1 MEEQLKHYKK
11 LRNFFWLLSFL
22 ATVLPLFIYVVIG
35 FKNGSIKQ
43 AYTLGVC
50 LTTCIIFTAIN
61 LIFRHHIKCTIY
73 ILLIGLYISVG
84 NLIPLFITMGICTA
98 LEEFIFTPIYNKCN
112 KEIGKCENTIMTI
125 KEIDKRGR
133 VENKA

>member
-1 MEEQLKHYKK
+1 MEKQTKHYKK
-11 LRNFFWLLSFL
+11 LRNLFWFLSFL
-22 ATVLPLFIYVVIG
+22 ATVLPLLIYIIIG
-35 FKNGSIKQ
+35 FKNGSIRQ
-43 AYTLGVC
+43 VYTLGVC

-84 NLIPLFITMGICTA
+84 NLVPLFITMGICTA
-98 LEEFIFTPIYNKCN
+98 LEEFIFTPIYKSCGNKY
-112 KEIGKCENTIMTI
+112 TIN

>member
-1 MEEQLKHYKK
+1 MDKQTKHYKK
-11 LRNFFWLLSFL
+11 LRNFFWFLSFL
-22 ATVLPLFIYVVIG
+22 ATVLPLLIYIIIG
-35 FKNGSIKQ
+35 FKNGSISQ
-43 AYTLGVC
+43 VYTLGVC

-84 NLIPLFITMGICTA
+84 NLVPLFITMGICTA
-98 LEEFIFTPIYNKCN
+98 LEEFIFTPIYKSCGNKY
-112 KEIGKCENTIMTI
+112 TIN

-133 VENKA
+133 VEDKA

>member
-1 MEEQLKHYKK
+1 MEKQTKHYKK
-11 LRNFFWLLSFL
+11 LRNFFWFLSFL
-22 ATVLPLFIYVVIG
+22 ATVLPLLIYIIIG
-35 FKNGSIKQ
+35 FNNGSIRQ
-43 AYTLGVC
+43 VYTLGIC

-73 ILLIGLYISVG
+73 ILLIGLYVSVG
-84 NLIPLFITMGICTA
+84 NLVPLFITMGICTA
-98 LEEFIFTPIYNKCN
+98 LEEFIFTPIYKSCGNKY
-112 KEIGKCENTIMTI
+112 TIN